1 MKKKIISSITISLFL
16 LILTITAV
24 SAVTRMPGVEAGNQF
39 VYGILVNWQSNDPN
53 ATIPSYL
60 QDLNETQFWMV
71 TITDVLGT
79 NVTGQT
85 VQHFKNGT
93 EQQNN
98 GYADVDT
105 GVGTNLTMWVIAAN
119 LNANDSIYTT
129 GYYSNWIINETIFM
143 TYPGG
148 IRETNHFNVT
158 MTYSAGNTT
167 LQQSENIY
175 WDKPTGVVT
184 ELSVEFSNQTGLYL
198 TTMNYGV
205 QITAS
210 NVWVIPEYP
219 TWIPVLILL
228 ITITSITVIRK
239 RKLYQTQTG

>member
-1 MKKKIISSITISLFL
+1 MKKKIISYMMISLFL
-16 LILTITAV
+16 VLLTITAV
-24 SAVTRMPGVEAGNQF
+24 SAITRMPGVAAGNQF
-39 VYGILVNWQSNDPN
+39 VYGIFVNWQSNDPN
-53 ATIPSYL
+53 ATIPSYY
-60 QDLNETQFWMV
+60 QDLNETQWLMV
-71 TITDVLGT
+71 TITNVQVT

-93 EQQNN
+93 ELQSN

-105 GVGTNLTMWVIAAN
+105 GAGTNLTMWVIAAN

-129 GYYSNWIINETIFM
+129 GYYSSWIINETVPM

-148 IRETNHFNVT
+148 VRQTNHFNVT

-167 LQQSENIY
+167 MQQSENIY
-175 WDKPTGVVT
+175 WDRPTGVVT
-184 ELSVEFSNQTGLYL
+184 ELSMEFLNQTGLYL

-205 QITAS
+205 HITAS
-210 NVWVIPEYP
+210 SVWIVPEYP

-228 ITITSITVIRK
+228 FTITSVAVVHK
-239 RKLYQTQTG
+239 RKLYQK